1 MSDIRRMAQAFGLSL
16 AVTIAI
22 GPASQAWAQY
32 NGSYHGPST
41 FGRDP
46 GPYLPDGPYVPTVTL
61 TLGNKG
67 APGLP
72 PNNPPPI
79 NGFDKQSIWN
89 MKVVGFNDNQGRASS
104 DDGWI
109 EDQKGLYIAYVA
121 NSPGSAYNP
130 LTGQTESNGTSLIDV
145 TNPANPVFLSHI
157 PSIFAANVNGGSG
170 ATHVAV
176 CGGNT
181 LVQGGTES
189 QNLSNRWFMIRHSGS
204 LNQEIWDVTNP
215 QTPFIISILLGGPS
229 MQTTAQGQSVTNVGA
244 SLTSNQFLTS
254 NHHIWWECDTGIAY
268 MIAQSDSDGFTKWT
282 ESGSKQHIYIFDLHD
297 PHNPVF
303 IREWGLVGQQPGAAS
318 SAGYVSC
325 YNAPG
330 PNCYEGF
337 TSPPGGVHQ
346 AYSAGLYNVNTGV
359 GYPAN
364 PPVLHE
370 VYFPYGVGQDGVVQ
384 ITDRDKLVYG
394 CETSVNPDASP
405 GCANFP
411 TQADLLYPQI
421 SYITMKPSQ
430 GGHTSIPIFGVPIP
444 QTQTNWVASSSAGT
458 PQTWDLLAIT
468 SEQTAN
474 DCAPQDWK
482 NPWLLDISP
491 TPNANGNLTQA
502 IWPVAS
508 LPLGQFPGN
517 FCLKGARFG
526 IHELNREIY
535 GPYYGKIIV
544 AAYFNAGIHVWDIR
558 DPTSPRQIAYFIQ
571 APNGNTMPNCAS
583 AGGVLPTTYCPKA
596 TFSDLGEVD
605 DRGYIYNM
613 DRAGSGLTILQLS
626 GNAPHV
632 ITGQGDAGGTND

>member
-1 MSDIRRMAQAFGLSL
+1 MRGKQGKFAFGFGLIFS
-16 AVTIAI
+16 VAI
-22 GPASQAWAQY
+22 GLSSQAWAQY
-32 NGSYHGPST
+32 NGPST
-41 FGRDP
+41 FGRHP
-46 GPYLPDGPYVPTVTL
+46 GPYLPDGPYVPTITP
-61 TLGNKG
+61 TLGNEG
-67 APGLP
+67 AAGLP
-72 PNNPPPI
+72 PDIPPPPK
-79 NGFDKQSIWN
+79 GFDQQSIWN
-89 MKVVGFNDNQGRASS
+89 MQVVGFSDNQGRASS

-109 EDQKGLYIAYVA
+109 EDQNGRYIAYIA

-145 TNPANPVFLSHI
+145 TNPANPVYLDHI
-157 PSIFAANVNGGSG
+157 PSIFPVTNTAGSG

-181 LVQGGTES
+181 LAGDLYP
-189 QNLSNRWFMIRHSGS
+189 NHWFMVRHSGS

-215 QTPFIISILLGGPS
+215 RAPFLISILLGGPS

-244 SLTSNQFLTS
+244 SLTSNQFLTA

-268 MIAQSDSDGFTKWT
+268 MIAQSDSDGFPVWN

-303 IREWGLVGQQPGAAS
+303 IREWGLVGQQPGAAT

-325 YNAPG
+325 YNGPG

-337 TSPPGGVHQ
+337 TNPPAGVHQ
-346 AYSAGLYNVNTGV
+346 AYSAGLYNVNTSVQYPTTGV
-359 GYPAN
+359 
-364 PPVLHE
+364 PVLHE

-384 ITDRDKLVYG
+384 ITDRDKLLDG
-394 CETSVNPDASP
+394 CTVSTNSD
-405 GCANFP
+405 CANFP
-411 TQADLLYPQI
+411 TQGDLLYPQI
-421 SYITMKPSQ
+421 SYVTMKPSQ

-444 QTQTNWVASSSAGT
+444 QTQTNWVASSVAGT

-482 NPWLLDISP
+482 NPTLLDITP
-491 TPNANGNLTQA
+491 TPNANGVLTQA
-502 IWPVAS
+502 VWPFAT
-508 LPLGQFPGN
+508 LALGQFPGN
-517 FCLKGARFG
+517 FCEKGARFG

-535 GPYYGKIIV
+535 APYYGKIIV
-544 AAYFNAGIHVWDIR
+544 AAYFNAGIQVWDIR
-558 DPTSPRQIAYFIQ
+558 DPTSPRRIAYFIQ
-571 APNGNTMPNCAS
+571 APNGNTLPNCAS
-583 AGGVLPTTYCPKA
+583 AGGILPTTYCPNA

-613 DRAGSGLTILQLS
+613 DRAGSGVTVLQLK
-626 GNAPHV
+626 GNAAQV
-632 ITGQGDAGGTND
+632 ITGQGAEGGTND

>member
-1 MSDIRRMAQAFGLSL
+1 MRGKQGKFAFGFGLIFS
-16 AVTIAI
+16 VAI
-22 GPASQAWAQY
+22 GLSSQAWAQY
-32 NGSYHGPST
+32 NGPST
-41 FGRDP
+41 FGRHP
-46 GPYLPDGPYVPTVTL
+46 GPYLPDGPYVPTVTP
-61 TLGNKG
+61 TLGNEG
-67 APGLP
+67 AAGLP
-72 PNNPPPI
+72 PDIPPPPK
-79 NGFDKQSIWN
+79 GFDQQSIWN
-89 MKVVGFNDNQGRASS
+89 MQVVGFSDNQGRASS

-109 EDQKGLYIAYVA
+109 EDQNGRYIAYIA

-145 TNPANPVFLSHI
+145 TNPANPVYLDHI
-157 PSIFAANVNGGSG
+157 PSIFPVTNTAGSG

-181 LVQGGTES
+181 LAGDLYP
-189 QNLSNRWFMIRHSGS
+189 NHWFMVRHSGS

-215 QTPFIISILLGGPS
+215 RAPFLISILLGGPS

-244 SLTSNQFLTS
+244 SLTSNQFLTA

-268 MIAQSDSDGFTKWT
+268 MIAQSDSDGFPVWN

-303 IREWGLVGQQPGAAS
+303 IREWGLVGQQPGAAT

-325 YNAPG
+325 YNGPG

-337 TSPPGGVHQ
+337 TNPPAGVHQ
-346 AYSAGLYNVNTGV
+346 AYSAGLYNVNTSVQYPTTGV
-359 GYPAN
+359 
-364 PPVLHE
+364 PVLHE

-384 ITDRDKLVYG
+384 ITDRDKLLDG
-394 CETSVNPDASP
+394 CTVSTNSD
-405 GCANFP
+405 CANFP
-411 TQADLLYPQI
+411 TQGDLLYPQI
-421 SYITMKPSQ
+421 SYVTMKPSQ

-444 QTQTNWVASSSAGT
+444 ETQTNWVASSLAGT

-482 NPWLLDISP
+482 NPTLLDITP
-491 TPNANGNLTQA
+491 TPNANGVLTQA
-502 IWPVAS
+502 VWPFAT
-508 LPLGQFPGN
+508 LALGQFPGN
-517 FCLKGARFG
+517 FCEKGARFG

-535 GPYYGKIIV
+535 APYYGKIIV
-544 AAYFNAGIHVWDIR
+544 AAYFNAGIQVWDIR
-558 DPTSPRQIAYFIQ
+558 DPTSPRRIAYFIQ
-571 APNGNTMPNCAS
+571 APNGNTLPNCAS
-583 AGGVLPTTYCPKA
+583 AGGILPTTYCPNA

-613 DRAGSGLTILQLS
+613 DRAGSGVTVLQLK
-626 GNAPHV
+626 GNAAQV
-632 ITGQGDAGGTND
+632 ITGQGAEGGTND